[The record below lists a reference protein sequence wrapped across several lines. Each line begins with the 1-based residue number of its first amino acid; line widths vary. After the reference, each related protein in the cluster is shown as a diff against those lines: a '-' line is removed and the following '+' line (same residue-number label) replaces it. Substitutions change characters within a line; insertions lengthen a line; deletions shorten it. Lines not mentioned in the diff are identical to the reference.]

1 MQLFST
7 AFRLCLTLSMGFS
20 RVDVKDAANAEL
32 LPETAA
38 SNSALRSQSTGFA
51 HPTVQHFAVTP
62 G

>member
-1 MQLFST
+1 
-7 AFRLCLTLSMGFS
+7 MGFS